1 MKGCANVRNGHDG
14 GVALQLDAPVGVGW
28 HGGAA
33 LQVETTSSQ
42 SSPIPLLLLGT
53 SWTNL
58 FSTDWFLKLREKK
71 LWIYYHGILIS
82 FFSKF
87 GRLCFSLC
95 MVIYLLG
102 DLAIYCAA
110 VAKSLR
116 WWCWCWQCC
125 WWKCWQSSGQE
136 NVKIFD
142 FDFDFGLWLYMT
154 YNEFYPKRSAFFPVF
169 FYPFP
174 YILLPFSD
182 LHR

>member
-1 MKGCANVRNGHDG
+1 MEGSPCSLTR
-14 GVALQLDAPVGVGW
+14 QLELADMAELLYRWKQPAQPAPNHHPSHYYFWG
-28 HGGAA
+28 
-33 LQVETTSSQ
+33 QVERIFSQ
-42 SSPIPLLLLGT
+42 QIDF
-53 SWTNL
+53 WNCE
-58 FSTDWFLKLREKK
+58 KKK

-136 NVKIFD
+136 NVKNFD